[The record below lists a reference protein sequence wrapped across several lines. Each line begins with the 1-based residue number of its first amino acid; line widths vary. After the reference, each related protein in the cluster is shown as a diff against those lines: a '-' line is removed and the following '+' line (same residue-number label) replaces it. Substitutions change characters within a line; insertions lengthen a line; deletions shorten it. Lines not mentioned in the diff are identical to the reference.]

1 MTDDCLKIET
11 LEQAMK
17 RIAELE
23 RALDKALDTIVR
35 RDDVLDF
42 SERKISDLEERIESL
57 SSGQ

>member
-35 RDDVLDF
+35 RDDALDF
-42 SERKISDLEERIESL
+42 SERKINDLEERIESL

>member
-35 RDDVLDF
+35 RDDALDF

>member
-1 MTDDCLKIET
+1 
-11 LEQAMK
+11 MK

-35 RDDVLDF
+35 RDDALDF
-42 SERKISDLEERIESL
+42 SERKINDLEERIESL

>member
-1 MTDDCLKIET
+1 MTDDCVKIET

-23 RALDKALDTIVR
+23 KALGEALDTIVR
-35 RDDVLDF
+35 RDDTLDF
-42 SERKISDLEERIESL
+42 SERKINDLEERIESL